1 MIDFENVTCQYPGGP
16 SVLKNISFHIGEG
29 EQVGLIGANG
39 AGKSTLLKAALGLV
53 AVSGGGAPGGMTAA
67 GSAAGTDPVSLP
79 DAASGRDHASVT
91 IAGLSLNRANLPAIR
106 KAAGYLLQDSE
117 NQMFM
122 PTVLDDMIFGPMNYG
137 MTRAEAE
144 AKAEG
149 ILETLGLTHLKTRP
163 NHKISGGEKKM
174 TAIATILAMEP
185 RILLLDEPSA
195 SLDPKN
201 RRRLINI
208 LNALPETK
216 VIASH
221 DLDLI
226 LDTCTRVL
234 LLSEGQIAADGKA
247 GEILRDRELLE
258 RYDLELPLCLQGI
271 S

>member
-16 SVLKNISFHIGEG
+16 SVLKTVSFHIGEG

-53 AVSGGGAPGGMTAA
+53 SATSDRAA
-67 GSAAGTDPVSLP
+67 GSTAGADPASLP
-79 DAASGRDHASVT
+79 DAASGRDHAAVT
-91 IAGLSLNRANLPAIR
+91 IAGLPLNRANLPAIR

-144 AKAEG
+144 AKADE
-149 ILETLGLTHLKTRP
+149 ILGKLDLSYLKNRP
-163 NHKISGGEKKM
+163 NHKISGGEKRM

-226 LDTCTRVL
+226 LDTCSRVL
-234 LLSEGQIAADGKA
+234 LLSKGELVADGKA

-258 RYDLELPLCLQGI
+258 RYDLELPFCLQGV